1 MTCLV
6 IDEEYIIISKTK
18 YKNKIQVKIYS
29 GIYYG
34 DYYDSMQY
42 LFGDVGRINKP
53 YNVKY
58 IVKPLKIFTSTEQ
71 YIKLKEIKQ
80 ILEKSERAKA
90 NMEQR
95 SLNIILKRLVN
106 EEFEWP

>member
-1 MTCLV
+1 MELV
-6 IDEEYIIISKTK
+6 YDEEYIIITKTM

-34 DYYDSMQY
+34 DYYTSNQY
-42 LFGDVGRINKP
+42 LFGDVGITNKP

-58 IVKPLKIFTSTEQ
+58 IVKPLKIFTLTEK

-80 ILEKSERAKA
+80 ILEKSERAKE

-95 SLNIILKRLVN
+95 ALNIILKRLIN
-106 EEFEWP
+106 EEFQW